1 MRVKP
6 GASLDH
12 ASPELLRG
20 CATVDEVFREY
31 GLEAELTSG
40 YRPGGWLVTLL
51 HGIFRDA
58 KRKAREGRVDAAD
71 FAYPPPALAPVI
83 IGKIRDRIGKP
94 RGSFDVLDERTNA
107 SAVAAGVGSQF
118 TGAHIHI
125 EHDPIPAGG

>member
-1 MRVKP
+1 MRIRP
-6 GASLDH
+6 SASLDH

-20 CATVDEVFREY
+20 CAVVDEVFREY

-40 YRPGGWLVTLL
+40 FRSGGWLVTLL

-71 FAYPPPALAPVI
+71 FAYPPPALAIVI

-94 RGSFDVLDERTNA
+94 RGTFDVLDERTNA
-107 SAVAAGVGSQF
+107 AAAAAGVGNQW
-118 TGAHIHI
+118 TGSHLHI
-125 EHDPIPAGG
+125 EHDPVLAGG